1 MIHQVIKGARNLLK
15 QVKIVSF
22 VISVTASSLIWM
34 ISLLATDANRDAI
47 FFPNCSEVNSIGNSE
62 FDKPV
67 RTRLQRYPLFYYILM
82 RDMDSHYFS
91 FVKIPNRIK
100 VGMKGVCLGVG
111 ALATHD

>member
-47 FFPNCSEVNSIGNSE
+47 FFPE
-62 FDKPV
+62 
-67 RTRLQRYPLFYYILM
+67 L
-82 RDMDSHYFS
+82 
-91 FVKIPNRIK
+91 
-100 VGMKGVCLGVG
+100 LGG
-111 ALATHD
+111 K